1 MPEPRAAVVVV
12 AIAGP
17 SGAGKT
23 TLVQYVAALLGDATE
38 VFFDDYAAHS
48 TYPENMSTWVAA
60 GADPNQWQTPR
71 LADDVRA
78 LRMGVPV
85 LHPDGTTL
93 LRPATYVVIEE
104 PFGRERQEMAPL
116 IDFVAAIDVPLEL
129 ALARRLRRTIARGLE
144 QWSAEQVLE
153 RVDSYLEE
161 YIAWGSAAY
170 GAVNRGTLASCDLP
184 VDGKRPFEELAEQI
198 TIAVRYRFPPA

>member
-1 MPEPRAAVVVV
+1 MPEPQAAVVVV

-23 TLVQYVAALLGDATE
+23 TLVRLVAALLDRATE
-38 VFFDDYAAHS
+38 VFFDDYAAVS
-48 TYPENMSTWVAA
+48 TYPEDMSTWVAA
-60 GADPNQWQTPR
+60 GADPNEWQTPR

-93 LRPATYVVIEE
+93 LRPARYIVMEE
-104 PFGRERQEMAPL
+104 ALGRERQEMAPL
-116 IDFVAAIDVPLEL
+116 IDFVAVIDVPLQI

-144 QWSAEQVLE
+144 QWSAEQVLGH
-153 RVDSYLEE
+153 VDSYLEE
-161 YIAWGSAAY
+161 YMAWGSDLY
-170 GAVNRGTLASCDLP
+170 GAVNRRALASCDLA
-184 VDGKRPFEELAEQI
+184 VDGREPAEQLAEQI
-198 TIAVRYRFPPA
+198 AMAVRSRFS

>member
-1 MPEPRAAVVVV
+1 MAVV

-23 TLVQYVAALLGDATE
+23 TLVRRVAALLDHATE
-38 VFFDDYAAHS
+38 IFFDDYAAVS
-48 TYPENMSTWVAA
+48 TYPEDMSAWVAA
-60 GADPNQWQTPR
+60 GADPDQWQTPR

-93 LRPATYVVIEE
+93 LRPANYRVIEE
-104 PFGRERQEMAPL
+104 PFGRERREMAPL

-144 QWSAEQVLE
+144 QWSAEQVLA
-153 RVDSYLEE
+153 RVDSYLDE
-161 YIAWGSAAY
+161 YLAWGSATY
-170 GAVNRGTLASCDLP
+170 GAVNRGALASCDLA
-184 VDGKRPFEELAEQI
+184 VDGRRPAEQLAEQI
-198 TIAVRYRFPPA
+198 AMAVRNRFPPA